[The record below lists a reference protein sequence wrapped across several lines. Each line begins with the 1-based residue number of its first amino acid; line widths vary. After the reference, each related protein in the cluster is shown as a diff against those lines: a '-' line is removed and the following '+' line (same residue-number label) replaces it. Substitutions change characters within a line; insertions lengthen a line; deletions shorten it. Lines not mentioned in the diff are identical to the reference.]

1 MKQFEGNEF
10 AVEVLSRGSFVD
22 ATYPDKV
29 YQVEAMTL
37 RVNWVAMNDFNVFSV
52 IMDREDFSTDAEY
65 GEYNTKLA
73 QARLEWRENLIHA
86 IGLDESQGTIY
97 VMKVISEIF
106 AVCQMTELKSVWK
119 A

>member
-22 ATYPDKV
+22 ASYPEKV
-29 YQVEAMTL
+29 YQVETMTL
-37 RVNWVAMNDFNVFSV
+37 RLNWVAMNEYNIYPV
-52 IMDREDFSTDAEY
+52 MDREDFDTDVEY
-65 GEYNTKLA
+65 SDYLTELA
-73 QARLEWRENLIHA
+73 KERLKWRENLIQA

-97 VMKVISEIF
+97 ITKVISEIF

>member
-10 AVEVLSRGSFVD
+10 AVEILSRGSFVD

-29 YQVEAMTL
+29 YQVETMTL
-37 RVNWVAMNDFNVFSV
+37 RVNWVAMNDFLVFSAT
-52 IMDREDFSTDAEY
+52 MDREDFAADAEY
-65 GEYNTKLA
+65 SEYLTQQA
-73 QARLEWRENLIHA
+73 EARLKWRENLVQA
-86 IGLDESQGTIY
+86 IGLDKSRGTIY
-97 VMKVISEIF
+97 ITKVISEIF

>member
-29 YQVEAMTL
+29 YQVETMTL
-37 RVNWVAMNDFNVFSV
+37 RVNWVAMNEYNTHPV
-52 IMDREDFSTDAEY
+52 MDREDFDTDDEWAEF
-65 GEYNTKLA
+65 EERRIDTQK
-73 QARLEWRENLIHA
+73 EWRKKLLRA
-86 IGLDESQGTIY
+86 MGLEDGKGVIY
-97 VMKVISEIF
+97 VMQVVSEIF
-106 AVCQMTELKSVWK
+106 AVCRMTELNTVRK